1 MTQARVVPAGQ
12 VTIECPACTA
22 RIGVPITAW
31 FEPIDA
37 GRQHLRLEPD
47 WADLWAHTWSHDDDT

>member
-1 MTQARVVPAGQ
+1 